1 MTKDVWLKIDLLVLL
16 DNHTG
21 ALYFHEILVAFPQ
34 ISLSTLQKKCHEL
47 QQEIKNCYLQEE
59 VQLIIDRRNGI
70 ELIRETTT
78 LQKIIERLITKELPY
93 QISQKFIYEDLFNTE
108 DLCHEL
114 GISLSQLRRKITGI
128 NRFINE
134 YDLHI
139 TVSHQM
145 KLFGSEKRRRSL
157 LVSMLSLAHRQ
168 FSTINWIERS
178 TFYLKQAAKI
188 IDYLKLP
195 SSYHYLETIAI
206 ISFVNEQAIKRS
218 RKIIFQNDENVLLQ
232 AIRFPKKPYFLLH
245 WDENDWVFLLLTIY
259 SMPFTTVSLGIEES
273 FKRSFRKNAIFLDWK
288 ILFQTYFSPL
298 QTEQEDMLYQ
308 ELLRDY
314 ITIRLLKVNYIF
326 SSTYTLSILKTLEIS
341 YQHYF
346 QIFSDFW
353 QDYAKLHPFFNLLH
367 AQVNALLICENFVAW
382 NHYLPQ
388 VTLFVDTHL
397 MPTLEKWIASK
408 IASSLSG
415 KYHITFT
422 QNQENADFIITTYH
436 DTHFFKKEK
445 IILVEPTFSA
455 NDLTIIEKRL
465 DAFYQ

>member
-1 MTKDVWLKIDLLVLL
+1 MTKDVWLKIDLLELL

-157 LVSMLSLAHRQ
+157 LVSMLSLVHRQ
-168 FSTINWIERS
+168 FSTINWIGNS

-206 ISFVNEQAIKRS
+206 I
-218 RKIIFQNDENVLLQ
+218 
-232 AIRFPKKPYFLLH
+232 
-245 WDENDWVFLLLTIY
+245 
-259 SMPFTTVSLGIEES
+259 
-273 FKRSFRKNAIFLDWK
+273 
-288 ILFQTYFSPL
+288 
-298 QTEQEDMLYQ
+298 
-308 ELLRDY
+308 
-314 ITIRLLKVNYIF
+314 
-326 SSTYTLSILKTLEIS
+326 
-341 YQHYF
+341 
-346 QIFSDFW
+346 
-353 QDYAKLHPFFNLLH
+353 
-367 AQVNALLICENFVAW
+367 
-382 NHYLPQ
+382 
-388 VTLFVDTHL
+388 
-397 MPTLEKWIASK
+397 
-408 IASSLSG
+408 
-415 KYHITFT
+415 
-422 QNQENADFIITTYH
+422 
-436 DTHFFKKEK
+436 
-445 IILVEPTFSA
+445 
-455 NDLTIIEKRL
+455 
-465 DAFYQ
+465 

>member
-1 MTKDVWLKIDLLVLL
+1 MI
-16 DNHTG
+16 
-21 ALYFHEILVAFPQ
+21 
-34 ISLSTLQKKCHEL
+34 
-47 QQEIKNCYLQEE
+47 
-59 VQLIIDRRNGI
+59 
-70 ELIRETTT
+70 
-78 LQKIIERLITKELPY
+78 
-93 QISQKFIYEDLFNTE
+93 
-108 DLCHEL
+108 
-114 GISLSQLRRKITGI
+114 
-128 NRFINE
+128 
-134 YDLHI
+134 
-139 TVSHQM
+139 
-145 KLFGSEKRRRSL
+145 
-157 LVSMLSLAHRQ
+157 
-168 FSTINWIERS
+168 
-178 TFYLKQAAKI
+178 
-188 IDYLKLP
+188 
-195 SSYHYLETIAI
+195 
-206 ISFVNEQAIKRS
+206 
-218 RKIIFQNDENVLLQ
+218 
-232 AIRFPKKPYFLLH
+232 
-245 WDENDWVFLLLTIY
+245 VFL
-259 SMPFTTVSLGIEES
+259 
-273 FKRSFRKNAIFLDWK
+273 FL
-288 ILFQTYFSPL
+288 ISCSPL

-308 ELLRDY
+308 ELLREY

-408 IASSLSG
+408 IASSLAG

-422 QNQENADFIITTYH
+422 QNQENADFIITTYL
-436 DTHFFKKEK
+436 DTHFVKKEK

>member
-1 MTKDVWLKIDLLVLL
+1 MTKDVWLKIDLLELL

-168 FSTINWIERS
+168 FSTINW
-178 TFYLKQAAKI
+178 
-188 IDYLKLP
+188 
-195 SSYHYLETIAI
+195 H
-206 ISFVNEQAIKRS
+206 
-218 RKIIFQNDENVLLQ
+218 
-232 AIRFPKKPYFLLH
+232 
-245 WDENDWVFLLLTIY
+245 
-259 SMPFTTVSLGIEES
+259 
-273 FKRSFRKNAIFLDWK
+273 
-288 ILFQTYFSPL
+288 
-298 QTEQEDMLYQ
+298 
-308 ELLRDY
+308 
-314 ITIRLLKVNYIF
+314 
-326 SSTYTLSILKTLEIS
+326 
-341 YQHYF
+341 
-346 QIFSDFW
+346 
-353 QDYAKLHPFFNLLH
+353 
-367 AQVNALLICENFVAW
+367 
-382 NHYLPQ
+382 
-388 VTLFVDTHL
+388 
-397 MPTLEKWIASK
+397 
-408 IASSLSG
+408 
-415 KYHITFT
+415 
-422 QNQENADFIITTYH
+422 
-436 DTHFFKKEK
+436 
-445 IILVEPTFSA
+445 
-455 NDLTIIEKRL
+455 
-465 DAFYQ
+465 

>member
-1 MTKDVWLKIDLLVLL
+1 MTKDVWLKIDLLELL

-168 FSTINWIERS
+168 FSTINWIENS
-178 TFYLKQAAKI
+178 TFYLKQARKI
-188 IDYLKLP
+188 MDYLQLP
-195 SSYHYLETIAI
+195 VSYHYLETIAI
-206 ISFVNEQAIKRS
+206 ISFVNEQAIKRF
-218 RKIIFQNDENVLLQ
+218 RKILFQKEEKVLLQ
-232 AIRFPKKPYFLLH
+232 AIQFLKKPYFLLH
-245 WDENDWVFLLLTIY
+245 WEENDWIFLLLSIH
-259 SMPFTTVSLGIEES
+259 SIPFSPAPFSIEES
-273 FKRSFRKNAIFLDWK
+273 FKRSFRTNALYLDWR

-298 QTEQEDMLYQ
+298 QKEQEDLLHY
-308 ELLRDY
+308 ELLREY
-314 ITIRLLKVNYIF
+314 VTLNLLKVNDTF
-326 SSTYTLSILKTLEIS
+326 SNTYTLSILKTLEVS
-341 YQHYF
+341 YPRYF
-346 QIFSDFW
+346 QVFSTFW
-353 QDYAKLHPFFNLLH
+353 QGYTQCHPLFNLLH
-367 AQVNALLICENFVAW
+367 AQVNALFICENFVAW

-422 QNQENADFIITTYH
+422 QNQENADFIITTYL
-436 DTHFFKKEK
+436 DTHFLKKEK